1 MTAGKL
7 ELEDLDAVRLE
18 EPARRGDLARIA
30 GRVAI
35 GTLVVVGILVT
46 VVVLWQARLVVALLF
61 TAIILAAAL
70 RPGVESLA
78 RRGVPR
84 GLGVILHYAV
94 LVGLIAIGLW
104 FLVPA
109 ATDQVQ
115 T

>member
-1 MTAGKL
+1 
-7 ELEDLDAVRLE
+7 VRLE
-18 EPARRGDLARIA
+18 EPERRSDLARVA

-35 GTLVVVGILVT
+35 GTLVVVGILVA
-46 VVVLWQARLVVALLF
+46 VLVLWRARVVVALLF

-70 RPGVESLA
+70 RRGVESLA

-94 LVGLIAIGLW
+94 LVALIGVALW

-109 ATDQVQ
+109 TTDQVQ
-115 T
+115 AALGDPHELP